1 MASSEAEF
9 QYVRAGWLVSLV
21 LHEALSSVCI
31 QEGKKA
37 GEEMSIGGPTD
48 LTENKSFMELETQA
62 VKCVQKGSVWVS

>member
-1 MASSEAEF
+1 
-9 QYVRAGWLVSLV
+9 

-62 VKCVQKGSVWVS
+62 VKCVQKGSV